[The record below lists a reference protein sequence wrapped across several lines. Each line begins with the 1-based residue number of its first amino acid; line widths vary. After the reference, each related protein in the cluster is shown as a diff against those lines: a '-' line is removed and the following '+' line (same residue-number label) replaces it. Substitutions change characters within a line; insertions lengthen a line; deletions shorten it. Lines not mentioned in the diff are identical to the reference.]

1 MANPRFDEIGT
12 TSSTSDTSTASDTS
26 NTNDAATLRKL
37 TAKGNRKLDK
47 KTVKPKSKTV
57 VTPGTKVSQA
67 TIDKIK
73 AMGMKKAL
81 AGAGSASAEMREG
94 LKRMYGSK
102 RVGAA
107 APAKPQSAR
116 PQLGGSSKVNSTSGR
131 SASPAG
137 RSTSPAPKRDT
148 SKVISTGGRGVTGAA
163 NLKPSS
169 SSNSKTPTY
178 RKPETISTGGR
189 GVTGQGTMKRST
201 SKSTGKKTSNRMDT
215 LFGKK

>member
-26 NTNDAATLRKL
+26 NTNDAGTLRKL

-73 AMGMKKAL
+73 GMGMKKAL
-81 AGAGSASAEMREG
+81 AGAGGASAEMREG
-94 LKRMYGSK
+94 LKRLYGAK

-107 APAKPQSAR
+107 APAKLQSAK
-116 PQLGGSSKVNSTSGR
+116 PQLGGGYVASSNMS
-131 SASPAG
+131 
-137 RSTSPAPKRDT
+137 APKAVKNNNPYGGFSMLARGLGGSGKTDT
-148 SKVISTGGRGVTGAA
+148 KTTAFKADQAKLKAA
-163 NLKPSS
+163 YDKA
-169 SSNSKTPTY
+169 KA
-178 RKPETISTGGR
+178 K
-189 GVTGQGTMKRST
+189 
-201 SKSTGKKTSNRMDT
+201 GK
-215 LFGKK
+215 